1 MEEKAVYRV
10 IPRTPKS
17 EVRIQRSEYKER
29 DYINVRLYRN
39 MVNKETG
46 EREWFPTKK
55 GIAIPLEQL
64 GEYIATLQAVATELD
79 PPDNPEH
86 EDPKAEARAQAE
98 ADARPVDKLCMG
110 CKRECKQIGVL
121 VECPQYDPVK
131 PPVRKG
137 GRKKCVS

>member
-1 MEEKAVYRV
+1 MESQAAYGYRV

-17 EVRIQRSEYKER
+17 EVRIQRTEYKGR

-64 GEYIATLQAVATELD
+64 TDYIAILQDMAIEAD
-79 PPDNPEH
+79 PPEELPG
-86 EDPKAEARAQAE
+86 EDPEAEAWAQAE
-98 ADARPVDKLCMG
+98 ADARPVDKG
-110 CKRECKQIGVL
+110 CLSCRRECKQTARL
-121 VECPQYDPVK
+121 VDCPRHVPVN

-137 GRKKCVS
+137 GRKK

>member
-1 MEEKAVYRV
+1 MEEKAAYRV
-10 IPRTPKS
+10 IPRTLKS

-55 GIAIPLEQL
+55 GIAIPMEQL
-64 GEYIATLQAVATELD
+64 GEYIAVLQVVAAELD
-79 PPDNPEH
+79 PPDNPEQ

-98 ADARPVDKLCMG
+98 AEARPLDKGCLG
-110 CKRECKQIGVL
+110 CKRDCKQTARV

-131 PPVRKG
+131 PPARKG
-137 GRKKCVS
+137 GRKK